1 MSALTITMKMNI
13 AIRNS
18 GLKILT
24 PAIAGLAL
32 GLLPGNAHAQTTL
45 FSATFPASWSGTGT
59 SVTDQGGTATGN
71 LSGTGYSYDTTD
83 VPPGATAGTGSLA
96 LSSGTGGIKVTPDE
110 SLANATVAADGGF
123 TYNIDFM
130 WNGTDSSSYSG
141 VEKLIDYA
149 GTESLQLVTTSTSA
163 ATLEMEFGDDSANQT
178 TAVSTTIAANTW
190 YNVTMTFNT
199 AGNSLVGNDI
209 SGIATLYVNGANDG
223 SASATKGDGGDN
235 LDRPIGIGE
244 FGYGVS
250 TSIIGL
256 YGDIYSASVDL
267 GVAPVPEPSTFAL
280 SALGGLGMM
289 GMMWKARRRKA

>member
-1 MSALTITMKMNI
+1 MKITM
-13 AIRNS
+13 RS
-18 GLKILT
+18 FTFKILT
-24 PAIAGLAL
+24 PTIAGVCL
-32 GLLPGNAHAQTTL
+32 GLLPEAAQAQTTL

-83 VPPGATAGTGSLA
+83 VPPGAGSGTGSLA

-130 WNGTDSSSYSG
+130 WNGTDSANYSG

-149 GTESLQLVTTSTSA
+149 GTESLQIVTTSTSA
-163 ATLEMEFGDDSANQT
+163 ATLEMEFGDDSGNQT

-199 AGNSLVGNDI
+199 AGNSLVGSDI
-209 SGIATLYVNGANDG
+209 SGISSLYVNGVLDG
-223 SASATKGDGGDN
+223 SATATKGDGGDS

-267 GVAPVPEPSTFAL
+267 GVAPVPEPSSLTL
-280 SALGGLGMM
+280 SALGGFGLM
-289 GMMWKARRRKA
+289 GMMWRARRRKA